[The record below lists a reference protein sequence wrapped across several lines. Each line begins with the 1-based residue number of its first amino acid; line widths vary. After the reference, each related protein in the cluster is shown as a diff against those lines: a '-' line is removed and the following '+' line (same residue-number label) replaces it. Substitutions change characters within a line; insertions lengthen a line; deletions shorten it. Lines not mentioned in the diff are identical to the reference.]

1 MCIFILGVF
10 WFCEVFLLL
19 FIILLLLYLF
29 ILDIEFILFVGD
41 GVSDFFLLVLEL
53 IILVGGIVVVFL
65 IRGLLCFLIIL
76 GFFILFFLKFDFS
89 NWVFLVID
97 GGFFGKGGVGF
108 LLFFWVLL
116 VFDDIV
122 VFI

>member
-1 MCIFILGVF
+1 M
-10 WFCEVFLLL
+10 L

-41 GVSDFFLLVLEL
+41 GVLDFFLLVLEL

-65 IRGLLCFLIIL
+65 IRGLLCFFIIL

-89 NWVFLVID
+89 NRVFLVID
-97 GGFFGKGGVGF
+97 GGFFGKGGAGF